1 MFGTFSAPAMAA
13 LGRAQECAADRGS
26 SEIGAVEVVLAVLS
40 RLDASID
47 PSLAALGEAL
57 AARPELDAGG
67 PPAAAEPDQLA
78 RLGRSAFPDRIP
90 GQQIPF
96 GESAIATF
104 RAAWKK
110 AKWDGRKQ
118 VDEYDLLTGA
128 IEQPALAAAR
138 RVAGI
143 DLDAVRAAISGLR
156 QPV

>member
-1 MFGTFSAPAMAA
+1 MFGTFSPSAMAA
-13 LGRAQECAADRGS
+13 LGRAEEGATDRGGL
-26 SEIGAVEVVLAVLS
+26 EIGAGDIVLAVLTQLGAPTE
-40 RLDASID
+40 R
-47 PSLAALGEAL
+47 SLAALGEAL
-57 AARPELDAGG
+57 VAPTDLDPAI
-67 PPAAAEPDQLA
+67 PPTPADPDQLG
-78 RLGRSAFPDRIP
+78 RLHHSDFTDRIP

-118 VDEYDLLTGA
+118 VDEFDLLTGA

-138 RVAGI
+138 GAAGI